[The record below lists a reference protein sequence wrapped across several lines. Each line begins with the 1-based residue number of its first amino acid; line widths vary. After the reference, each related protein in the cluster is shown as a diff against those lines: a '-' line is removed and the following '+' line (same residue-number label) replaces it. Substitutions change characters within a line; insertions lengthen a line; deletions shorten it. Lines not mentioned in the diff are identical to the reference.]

1 LTSQQEN
8 NKVIESYTDKM
19 DKNDAKVRVIEG
31 KLQRFEKIVDEVS
44 RYDKR
49 INILVSGSL
58 ILTI

>member
-1 LTSQQEN
+1 M
-8 NKVIESYTDKM
+8 IETYTDKM
-19 DKNDAKVRVIEG
+19 DKNDARVRVIEG
-31 KLQRFEKIVDEVS
+31 KLQRFEKIVAEVS

>member
-1 LTSQQEN
+1 MTSQQEN

-19 DKNDAKVRVIEG
+19 DKNDARVRVIEG
-31 KLQRFEKIVDEVS
+31 KLQRFEKIVNEVS

>member
-1 LTSQQEN
+1 MTSQQEN
-8 NKVIESYTDKM
+8 NKVIETYTDKM
-19 DKNDAKVRVIEG
+19 DKNDARVRVIEG
-31 KLQRFEKIVDEVS
+31 KLQRFEKIVAEVS